1 MATRSV
7 VGRYV
12 GDTAWIGRY
21 VHWDGYP
28 ASMVPTL
35 LDIVLRDGID
45 KTLDTLIWKNYS
57 WSSLFGSDTPEYAK
71 LDSET
76 YVEGYGERHLDTKSS
91 DWITWESDGWG
102 TEYAYIFEP
111 TAKSVTILKR
121 VDDAWTKFDIMDFGP
136 AIMRVKSEETTIAE
150 EITKLWQEHSVFA
163 GLMSIGSKRSV

>member
-7 VGRYV
+7 VGRFI

-35 LDIVLRDGID
+35 LEIVLRDGID
-45 KTLDTLIWKNYS
+45 KTIDTLIWENYS
-57 WSSLFGSDTPEYAK
+57 WSSLWGSDMPDFVK
-71 LDSET
+71 VDSPT
-76 YVEGYGERHLDTKSS
+76 YVKGYGEKHPDSKSS

-111 TAKSVTILKR
+111 TAKSVTILKE
-121 VDDAWTKFDIMDFGP
+121 VSGKWTKFDIMDFGP
-136 AIMRVKSEETTIAE
+136 AIFRVKSDETTIAE
-150 EITKLWQEHSVFA
+150 EITKIWQEHSVFA
-163 GLMSIGSKRSV
+163 GLMSSGKRQSA